1 MAIRT
6 MSTKLQAA
14 RITNLDFR
22 DVLKESQ
29 TGDVLYC
36 DPPYIAATFHYNG
49 QSFSRNDHR
58 ELIHLLSKSNSG
70 CVLNNSDDSEL
81 KNLAIDN
88 GGACFSYDFD
98 SRIES
103 GTTSSEMI
111 LWW

>member
-1 MAIRT
+1 

-22 DVLKESQ
+22 DVLKEAQ

-58 ELIHLLSKSNSG
+58 ELIHLLSQSKSG
-70 CVLNNSDDSEL
+70 CVLNNSYDEDL
-81 KNLAIDN
+81 KNLAIKS
-88 GGACFSYDFD
+88 GAGFFSYDFD